1 MRTFSNRKPRSS
13 FARISAPA
21 TIAGSLLLV
30 MACATTPP
38 PTAEIAVSKAAV
50 SDASGAGGAEF
61 APSDMKSARDK
72 LDRAEVA
79 MAAKDYDRA
88 LSLAQEAQVD
98 AKLAEVKADSSKA
111 RKAADELSE
120 DTRVLQDEI
129 DRKNQ

>member
-1 MRTFSNRKPRSS
+1 
-13 FARISAPA
+13 
-21 TIAGSLLLV
+21 
-30 MACATTPP
+30 
-38 PTAEIAVSKAAV
+38 
-50 SDASGAGGAEF
+50 
-61 APSDMKSARDK
+61 MKSARDK

-111 RKAADELSE
+111 RKAAAELQE
-120 DTRVLQDEI
+120 DTRVLQEEI